1 MLYLLL
7 LLLFKIIYK
16 MWFRNMSSVHCTIWK
31 YRICWNPL
39 TSTWIECRVSVVELQ
54 SSPSLVVERA
64 EELKCKIIFGGKWLV
79 SRRASQNYLR
89 HGCFLSSRN
98 QPHYSRDGYTSK
110 SDFGGGREF
119 PFPVIPGNTSLK
131 FPFPSIPVAFCNFP
145 YHSRGKEVLA
155 GN

>member
-98 QPHYSRDGYTSK
+98 HPHYFRDGFTSK
-110 SDFGGGREF
+110 SDFGGGRAS
-119 PFPVIPGNTSLK
+119 PFPWFPGIQASNFRSL
-131 FPFPSIPVAFCNFP
+131 PVAFCNFP
-145 YHSRGKEVLA
+145 SHFREKEVLA

>member
-98 QPHYSRDGYTSK
+98 QPHYSRDGLKNPFRPPWEDVREIDRVNDLTVL
-110 SDFGGGREF
+110 SDDGEKVLVGGIGENGRR
-119 PFPVIPGNTSLK
+119 N
-131 FPFPSIPVAFCNFP
+131 
-145 YHSRGKEVLA
+145 YGKI
-155 GN
+155 